1 MKTAIASNWRPLLR
15 ACYLFLIAIAALGA
29 MPKNGRAQVYV
40 TQLPSFPSSV
50 IGVVSEFP
58 INTDLITGLSVPVGL
73 ALRGNT
79 LFVAIQGIQTVG
91 KYDATTG
98 GVINPSFIT
107 GLSLPVGLALGVNI
121 LFVAN
126 AGNGTVGEYDATTG
140 EAINGSL
147 ITGLNAPEGLALLGN
162 ELFVTD
168 SASGTVGK
176 YDATSG
182 AAIKANFIR
191 GLNQP
196 VGLAVKSA
204 K

>member
-1 MKTAIASNWRPLLR
+1 MRVFYA
-15 ACYLFLIAIAALGA
+15 FVIAIAALCA
-29 MPKNGRAQVYV
+29 VAENARAQLYV
-40 TQLPSFPSSV
+40 TQEPSFPSSV

-98 GVINPSFIT
+98 GVINPSFIM
-107 GLSLPVGLALGVNI
+107 GLSLPVGLALGGNI

-140 EAINGSL
+140 E
-147 ITGLNAPEGLALLGN
+147 
-162 ELFVTD
+162 V
-168 SASGTVGK
+168 
-176 YDATSG
+176 
-182 AAIKANFIR
+182 IKANFIT
-191 GLNQP
+191 GLGYP
-196 VGLAVKSA
+196 EGIAVKSA